1 MADSDTYYSS
11 LSQKQYY
18 VDKSGV
24 LERELERFP
33 SVYLEGI
40 AASGKT
46 TAVKMLLERRTEVVP
61 VLFRMEEEVKDPKRC
76 AEKFKELEERMD
88 EKNIWVILENLPCE
102 LPEQIR
108 EHVVELIGRLPRT
121 WRMVV
126 ISREEM
132 EESFLELLWS
142 RKMELLPP
150 ESFLF
155 TVGEIRR
162 FAEYMG
168 SSLDA
173 EEIYKVSGGW
183 AGCVDMM
190 IRLSLGSKGEN
201 AADVTVEQ
209 LRQRYEIDRYIRQE
223 MWDTLSSKEKA
234 ILTGAAQ
241 CPWINEELCRDVWKL
256 EGVAESLRVLGR
268 KGFLLCDTGKERW
281 KILPV
286 FRQCVQ
292 QCSSGFGSGGGKSKF
307 LLECLG
313 EWYGSHGYV
322 REALECLKQSGNGE
336 KYRRCMLQNYTLVPS
351 LGVSYGEVMEWKD
364 LSSACCYLQA
374 VYCIARRD
382 MKGFRRAVRRAAEGT
397 DEKAEEVYL
406 NLLYMDPEETL
417 EDWLEQLES
426 YGKRNGRA
434 RIYYMIGNSCSF
446 LCGIRDLSGL
456 FCVLKKEER
465 RRARI
470 WKEYLGEEEWAFY
483 LLAQMEYYFEI
494 NRQDDIEDE
503 NWRYLFTV
511 RTGENWQKDLAKL
524 SLLYMLRES
533 YPGERTADA
542 IEQQKKILRWEDH
555 PLCRKSMEAVMSVY
569 SLQREGQE
577 QVLRWIYDMRS
588 ESVLEIN
595 EENYLVLWYLAKC
608 YVHLNQYEKAEPI
621 LQRLLPCFQNYHSTR
636 FQAEALFLL
645 ALVNREEGKKNQSL
659 RYVIESFVITGNF
672 RYVRFYT
679 TYGICGCETLDEY
692 AAWMSTNFQEG
703 WRQKKKY
710 NYGNVL
716 RMPEADY
723 IETVRR
729 LARKSRKYYHELPQE
744 TDEKLTMMEMIMLQN
759 ISLGMTNAQ
768 MCRELNLKLP
778 TVKGHL
784 YSLYKK
790 LGVNSRVQA
799 LVKGR
804 EKGLLQ

>member
-292 QCSSGFGSGGGKSKF
+292 QCSSGFGSGG
-307 LLECLG
+307 
-313 EWYGSHGYV
+313 
-322 REALECLKQSGNGE
+322 
-336 KYRRCMLQNYTLVPS
+336 
-351 LGVSYGEVMEWKD
+351 
-364 LSSACCYLQA
+364 
-374 VYCIARRD
+374 
-382 MKGFRRAVRRAAEGT
+382 
-397 DEKAEEVYL
+397 
-406 NLLYMDPEETL
+406 
-417 EDWLEQLES
+417 
-426 YGKRNGRA
+426 
-434 RIYYMIGNSCSF
+434 
-446 LCGIRDLSGL
+446 
-456 FCVLKKEER
+456 
-465 RRARI
+465 
-470 WKEYLGEEEWAFY
+470 
-483 LLAQMEYYFEI
+483 
-494 NRQDDIEDE
+494 
-503 NWRYLFTV
+503 
-511 RTGENWQKDLAKL
+511 
-524 SLLYMLRES
+524 
-533 YPGERTADA
+533 
-542 IEQQKKILRWEDH
+542 
-555 PLCRKSMEAVMSVY
+555 
-569 SLQREGQE
+569 
-577 QVLRWIYDMRS
+577 
-588 ESVLEIN
+588 
-595 EENYLVLWYLAKC
+595 
-608 YVHLNQYEKAEPI
+608 
-621 LQRLLPCFQNYHSTR
+621 
-636 FQAEALFLL
+636 
-645 ALVNREEGKKNQSL
+645 
-659 RYVIESFVITGNF
+659 
-672 RYVRFYT
+672 
-679 TYGICGCETLDEY
+679 
-692 AAWMSTNFQEG
+692 
-703 WRQKKKY
+703 
-710 NYGNVL
+710 
-716 RMPEADY
+716 
-723 IETVRR
+723 
-729 LARKSRKYYHELPQE
+729 
-744 TDEKLTMMEMIMLQN
+744 
-759 ISLGMTNAQ
+759 
-768 MCRELNLKLP
+768 
-778 TVKGHL
+778 
-784 YSLYKK
+784 
-790 LGVNSRVQA
+790 
-799 LVKGR
+799 
-804 EKGLLQ
+804 